1 MQIVEFQIT
10 TPLVGGLLIGSASV
24 LMLLFNG
31 KVAGI
36 SGIAF
41 GLMNRLIKPNLA
53 VSELRWRSLF
63 VVGLIVGAALY
74 HGLSHAPLP
83 VPNISL
89 PALIIGG
96 LCVGLGTRI
105 GSGCTS
111 GHGVVGIGRLSVRSM
126 VATVTFMGFGI
137 FTVFVLRHLLG
148 VI

>member
-1 MQIVEFQIT
+1 MHIAEFQIT
-10 TPLVGGLLIGSASV
+10 TPLIGGLLIGSASI

-31 KVAGI
+31 KIAGI

-41 GLMNRLIKPNLA
+41 GLMNRLIQRNLA
-53 VSELRWRSLF
+53 AFEIRWRSLF
-63 VVGLIVGAALY
+63 VVGLVIGAALY
-74 HGLSHAPLP
+74 HGLSHVSPP
-83 VPNISL
+83 VPDISL

-126 VATVTFMGFGI
+126 VATVTFMAFGI
-137 FTVFVLRHLLG
+137 ATVFVLRHLLG

>member
-1 MQIVEFQIT
+1 MQIVDFQIT
-10 TPLVGGLLIGSASV
+10 TPLIGGLLIGSASI

-31 KVAGI
+31 KIAGI

-41 GLMNRLIKPNLA
+41 GLMNRLLKRDFAGAEI
-53 VSELRWRSLF
+53 RWRTLF
-63 VVGLIVGAALY
+63 VVGLIIGAALY
-74 HGLSHAPLP
+74 HGLSHAP
-83 VPNISL
+83 VPTPQISL

-111 GHGVVGIGRLSVRSM
+111 GHGVVGIGRLSVRSL
-126 VATVTFMGFGI
+126 VATGTFMGFGI

-148 VI
+148 II